1 MGKVKLSTR
10 KAFVGRRKMKSRQR
24 GRAVVIEE
32 SVVTATTSVPKPH
45 STSETKL
52 NAFGINMEE
61 MLRQSEAP
69 VSYFEDCYLFVQKSV
84 ILDFFSVLLCPMCKQ
99 PGLTFTT
106 SSGKWGFA
114 TKARLVCEVCDELV
128 KEDFLC
134 ERVGGSKSQT
144 DPFDINLRATLAFR
158 GIGCGHSAM
167 KEWASTMNLPHLV
180 SYDSY
185 RTAHQ
190 KIADASKQ
198 TFQEIVSKSRESI
211 VTAYKEIDE
220 HPDEYGILNI
230 AVSFDGSWQK
240 RGFTSHNGIGAVI
253 DLLTGLP
260 IDFEVLSNFCIK
272 CKAVEGEQEDLEW
285 KTRHE
290 PNCPKNFEGTAGAME
305 VACAEKLWSR
315 SIEKHNFRYTTILSD
330 GDSKA
335 FDAVTS
341 LNPYGTDIQIQKE
354 DCVNHVSKRMGT
366 ALRNLVAMSKAQKVQ
381 LSGKGKLTQMKIA
394 KIQNYYGKAI
404 KDNSSDIQLM
414 KKCIM
419 AILLHL
425 SSTNKMPKHMHCPPG
440 NHSWC
445 FWQRAIANST
455 VPDSHEDHETLPPD
469 IGKKLVP
476 IFLRLSDEALLKR
489 CARQKTQ
496 NSNESFHNAVWKL
509 CPKTIY
515 VGRKTVDTAVALAA
529 CQFSMGA
536 TFKTLLCKTMG
547 LVPGENLKRKA
558 AARTALRLEKAER
571 ASSVLAKRR
580 RKELKFK
587 TKLKANKQK
596 SLEGDTYAAGAFDF

>member
-1 MGKVKLSTR
+1 MKLSTR
-10 KAFVGRRKMKSRQR
+10 KAFVGRRKMKSKQR
-24 GRAVVIEE
+24 ERAIVVEK
-32 SVVTATTSVPKPH
+32 SMVTTPTSVTKER
-45 STSETKL
+45 SASETKL
-52 NAFGINMEE
+52 NAFGIDMEE
-61 MLRQSEAP
+61 MLRQSGAP
-69 VSYFEDCYLFVQKSV
+69 ACHFEECYLLVQKS
-84 ILDFFSVLLCPMCKQ
+84 IMLDFFSILLCPMCKQ
-99 PGLTFTT
+99 PGLTFAT

-114 TKARLVCEVCDELV
+114 TKARLACEVCDKVV

-144 DPFDINLRATLAFR
+144 DPFDVNLRATLAFR

-167 KEWASTMNLPHLV
+167 KEWASTMNLAHV
-180 SYDSY
+180 MSYDAY

-190 KIADASKQ
+190 KIADASRH
-198 TFQEIVSKSRESI
+198 TFQEIASKSREAI
-211 VTAYKEIDE
+211 VSAYNEIGE
-220 HPDEYGILNI
+220 HPDENGILNI

-240 RGFTSHNGIGAVI
+240 RGFTSHNGIAAVI

-285 KTRHE
+285 KKKHE
-290 PNCPKNFEGTAGAME
+290 PNCPKNFEGTVGAME
-305 VACAEKLWSR
+305 VACAKKLWSR
-315 SIEKHNFRYTTILSD
+315 SIEKYNFRYATILSD

-341 LNPYGTDIQIQKE
+341 LNPYGTGVQIQKE

-366 ALRNLVAMSKAQKVQ
+366 ALRNLVAISKAQKVQ
-381 LSGKGKLTQMKIA
+381 LSGKGKLTQEKIT
-394 KIQNYYGKAI
+394 KIQNYYGRAI
-404 KDNSSDIQLM
+404 KDNSCDIQLL
-414 KKCIM
+414 KKRIM

-440 NHSWC
+440 EHSWC
-445 FWQRAIANST
+445 FWQRAIAKST
-455 VPDSHEDHETLPPD
+455 VPESHEEHETLPPD

-496 NSNESFHNAVWKL
+496 NPNESFHNAVWKL
-509 CPKTIY
+509 CPKTIH
-515 VGRKTVDTAVALAA
+515 VGRKTLDTAVALAA

-536 TFKTLLCKTMG
+536 TFKTILCKILG

-558 AARTALRLEKAER
+558 AASTALRLERAEKA
-571 ASSVLAKRR
+571 STVVAKKR

-596 SLEGDTYAAGAFDF
+596 SLEGNTYAAGAFDC

>member
-1 MGKVKLSTR
+1 MKLSTR
-10 KAFVGRRKMKSRQR
+10 KAFVGRQKMKSRQR

-32 SVVTATTSVPKPH
+32 SVVTATTSIPKPH
-45 STSETKL
+45 SASETKL
-52 NAFGINMEE
+52 NVYGINMEE
-61 MLRQSEAP
+61 MLRQSEGP
-69 VSYFEDCYLFVQKSV
+69 VSYFEDCYLFVQKSM
-84 ILDFFSVLLCPMCKQ
+84 ILDCLSVLLCQQ

-128 KEDFLC
+128 KENVLC

-144 DPFDINLRATLAFR
+144 NPYDINLRATLAFR
-158 GIGCGHSAM
+158 VLGCGHSAM
-167 KEWASTMNLPHLV
+167 KEGASTMNLPHLV

-198 TFQEIVSKSRESI
+198 TFQGIVSKSRESI

-220 HPDEYGILNI
+220 HPDENGILTI

-285 KTRHE
+285 KTRLE

-315 SIEKHNFRYTTILSD
+315 SIEKHNVRYTTSLSD

-381 LSGKGKLTQMKIA
+381 LSGM
-394 KIQNYYGKAI
+394 
-404 KDNSSDIQLM
+404 
-414 KKCIM
+414 
-419 AILLHL
+419 
-425 SSTNKMPKHMHCPPG
+425 
-440 NHSWC
+440 
-445 FWQRAIANST
+445 
-455 VPDSHEDHETLPPD
+455 
-469 IGKKLVP
+469 
-476 IFLRLSDEALLKR
+476 SDENCKESELLWEGNKR
-489 CARQKTQ
+489 
-496 NSNESFHNAVWKL
+496 
-509 CPKTIY
+509 
-515 VGRKTVDTAVALAA
+515 
-529 CQFSMGA
+529 
-536 TFKTLLCKTMG
+536 
-547 LVPGENLKRKA
+547 
-558 AARTALRLEKAER
+558 
-571 ASSVLAKRR
+571 
-580 RKELKFK
+580 
-587 TKLKANKQK
+587 
-596 SLEGDTYAAGAFDF
+596 